1 MNPQHKKLRICFM
14 GTAAFALPTMKAVA
28 AAEEVIAVITQPDR
42 PKGRGREVAQT
53 PVKQLALQLGLPIMQ
68 PERVKDPLF
77 LAQLAELKPDLI
89 VVAAFG
95 QILPAALLA
104 IPPMGCINVHPSL
117 LPKYRGAAPF
127 QWAIIKGETR
137 TGVSIYMMDPGMDTG
152 PLLMARE
159 VEIAEAETA
168 EELGERLAE
177 IGGELITEVINGLKA
192 GTLKPKPQEE
202 KGVSYAP
209 LFKKEDGLIPWQ
221 EPASQIRN
229 RIRGMVPWPVAYTLW
244 QGRMLKVYKARIG
257 QGSGLPGE
265 IISLDS
271 GIEVA
276 CGEGSIVIEELQIE
290 GGKRIRCAEFC
301 RGHRLTV
308 GERLG

>member
-1 MNPQHKKLRICFM
+1 MNPQQKKLRICFM
-14 GTAAFALPTMKAVA
+14 GTAAFALPTMKAVVA
-28 AAEEVIAVITQPDR
+28 NEEVVAVVTQPDR
-42 PKGRGREVAQT
+42 PKGRGRAVAQT
-53 PVKQLALQLGLPIMQ
+53 PVKALALSLGLPVLQ

-77 LAQLAELKPDLI
+77 LAQLAGLKPDLI

-95 QILPAALLA
+95 QLLPPALLDT
-104 IPPMGCINVHPSL
+104 PPLGCINVHPSL

-127 QWAIIKGETR
+127 QWAVIRGETR

-152 PLLMARE
+152 PLLMTRE

-192 GTLKPKPQEE
+192 GTLKPVPQEE
-202 KGVSYAP
+202 KGASYAP

-221 EPASQIRN
+221 EPAIEIRN
-229 RIRGMVPWPVAYTLW
+229 RIRGMVPWPVAYTVW
-244 QGRMLKVYKARIG
+244 QGRMLKIYKARIG
-257 QGSGLPGE
+257 SGSGLPGE
-265 IISLDS
+265 IISLDR

-276 CGEGSIVIEELQIE
+276 CGSGSIFIEELQIE

-301 RGHRLTV
+301 LGHRLTL

>member
-53 PVKQLALQLGLPIMQ
+53 PVKQLALQLGLPLMQ
-68 PERVKDPLF
+68 PERVKDSLF

-95 QILPAALLA
+95 QILPPPLLA
-104 IPPMGCINVHPSL
+104 IPPLGCINCHPSL

-137 TGVSIYMMDPGMDTG
+137 TGVSIYLMDPGMDTG
-152 PLLMARE
+152 PILLQRE
-159 VEIAEAETA
+159 VEIGSAETA

-192 GTLKPKPQEE
+192 GTLKPRPQEE
-202 KGVSYAP
+202 KEASYAP

-265 IISLDS
+265 IISLDG

-276 CGEGSIVIEELQIE
+276 CGQGSLVIEELQIE